1 MSKILITGST
11 KGLGY
16 ESALWFAKKKNK
28 LILVGRD
35 ENNLKKIISKL
46 PFKKNHRYICLDLQK
61 PNQIKKIDAKNKMFT
76 GLKTIIHCAGGG
88 LGLKEAMI
96 SYENFLKL
104 INLNFLS
111 SVELN
116 NKFIPIMKNKNSK
129 IIHIGSIAS
138 YEAVGSLGY
147 NCSKALISAY
157 VRTLGREL
165 IKKKIIVTGIMP
177 GGFIGYKNAMWRLK
191 NKNSNAYSKFI
202 KTRLPAGKMFKAKD
216 LMPIIDTIC
225 NKHVP
230 MLSGS
235 LIVMDAG
242 EGKAYYN

>member
-1 MSKILITGST
+1 
-11 KGLGY
+11 
-16 ESALWFAKKKNK
+16 
-28 LILVGRD
+28 
-35 ENNLKKIISKL
+35 
-46 PFKKNHRYICLDLQK
+46 
-61 PNQIKKIDAKNKMFT
+61 
-76 GLKTIIHCAGGG
+76 
-88 LGLKEAMI
+88 
-96 SYENFLKL
+96 
-104 INLNFLS
+104 
-111 SVELN
+111 
-116 NKFIPIMKNKNSK
+116 MKNKNSK